1 MRKRTQ
7 FERLVTQKAMDFVS
21 NAQNEKLTDF
31 LIESGQA
38 DPQMKNLCTKVS
50 IPLSDK
56 IDNLCAILD
65 ISKRKF
71 CEAAFI
77 EAIEKAES
85 IMREEGVFAVM
96 DEDLPEEA
104 LDAILEQAREDR
116 EHREFAE
123 DLERD
128 LEMEKE
134 NAP

>member
-7 FERLVTQKAMDFVS
+7 FERFVTQKAMDFVT
-21 NAQNEKLTDF
+21 NVQIEKLTDY

-104 LDAILEQAREDR
+104 REVILDQAREDR
-116 EHREFAE
+116 EQRELFE
-123 DLERD
+123 EL
-128 LEMEKE
+128 EKE
-134 NAP
+134 NAQ